1 MNDSVRLVG
10 GLVPSEGIVH
20 MCVGGRWRALCSD
33 GWGYQEAFVVC
44 RQLNMPATGEYNIL
58 TIRSITTYYYFS
70 IMQLLKASLPW
81 QCSWHINCVL

>member
-1 MNDSVRLVG
+1 MNDSVRLIG

-44 RQLNMPATGEYNIL
+44 RQLGMAATGEYNMLIL
-58 TIRSITTYYYFS
+58 RSITTCVHITIS
-70 IMQLLKASLPW
+70 LL
-81 QCSWHINCVL
+81 CSC